1 MFNLRRV
8 TEGGQ
13 QMNYTQQELTDLC
26 PKHVAEFINNE
37 VLPKY
42 ADGLNTAENVT
53 DFMINDAIDRLR
65 FLEIDCIAYYRLH
78 AEVAL
83 IDPYIAL
90 SQNRK
95 ILVAYIDTKQILE
108 GRDVEIEID
117 EEKVE

>member
-1 MFNLRRV
+1 
-8 TEGGQ
+8 
-13 QMNYTQQELTDLC
+13 MNYTQQELTDLC
-26 PKHVAEFINNE
+26 PKDVAEFINNE
-37 VLPKY
+37 VLPEY

-53 DFMINDAIDRLR
+53 DFMIDDAIDRLR

-95 ILVAYIDTKQILE
+95 ILVAYIQTVFDSWSEEIRASLKKSEMASILKE
-108 GRDVEIEID
+108 DSE
-117 EEKVE
+117 